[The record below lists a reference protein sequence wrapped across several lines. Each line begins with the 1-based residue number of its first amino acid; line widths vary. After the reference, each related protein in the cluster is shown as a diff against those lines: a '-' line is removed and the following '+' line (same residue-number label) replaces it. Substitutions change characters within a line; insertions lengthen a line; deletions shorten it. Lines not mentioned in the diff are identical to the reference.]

1 MNERFQVYNNK
12 PAILIQNKKNEWY
25 SDYVQEKNYFANIF
39 SCLKEFYSLEL
50 RDIDKIIL
58 KLSIIMS
65 YFPEDNY
72 LCLPF
77 LIDLIILNTYY
88 PNIYNSIKLKTPV
101 DNYNSDPK
109 MDKLR
114 LETFS
119 IIKIMNSENELDS
132 NIYRLRM
139 DLKNYF
145 NLVDFAQDFD

>member
-1 MNERFQVYNNK
+1 
-12 PAILIQNKKNEWY
+12 
-25 SDYVQEKNYFANIF
+25 
-39 SCLKEFYSLEL
+39 
-50 RDIDKIIL
+50 
-58 KLSIIMS
+58 MS